1 MNISE
6 IYLFCSTT
14 SPACKPC
21 FAYIREHP
29 LLARE
34 IQMIRLDTK
43 SQREQ
48 AKQGDKFQIRV
59 VPTLMVIYN
68 DGDTSLYQG
77 QQKVISWLFLRLKTF
92 EQSQTTTPPSAY
104 LPQKE
109 NIQRTPRPF
118 PAAEETSGLYSAAPP
133 KVLAAESE
141 IEFLSNGESPQP
153 TPQKTPSSPLDI
165 NARRQD
171 KDTGMG
177 DIKTAA
183 RKMEENR
190 QSQIRPP
197 DPPGNRAPSPIKQ
210 F

>member
-21 FAYIREHP
+21 FAYIREQP

-133 KVLAAESE
+133 KVLESESE

-190 QSQIRPP
+190 QSQISPP
-197 DPPGNRAPSPIKQ
+197 EPPRNRAPSPIKQ

>member
-21 FAYIREHP
+21 FAYIREQP

-118 PAAEETSGLYSAAPP
+118 PAAEETSA
-133 KVLAAESE
+133 
-141 IEFLSNGESPQP
+141 
-153 TPQKTPSSPLDI
+153 
-165 NARRQD
+165 
-171 KDTGMG
+171 
-177 DIKTAA
+177 
-183 RKMEENR
+183 
-190 QSQIRPP
+190 
-197 DPPGNRAPSPIKQ
+197 
-210 F
+210 